1 MRYLQ
6 IKLFFILE
14 QMEKLLD
21 LYINVSWE
29 EQINRKVL
37 LNQQRNKQQ
46 ELIAGNSMRQAQN

>member
-21 LYINVSWE
+21 LYINVPWE
-29 EQINRKVL
+29 EQMDTKVL
-37 LNQQRNKQQ
+37 L
-46 ELIAGNSMRQAQN
+46 I

>member
-37 LNQQRNKQQ
+37 LN
-46 ELIAGNSMRQAQN
+46 

>member
-29 EQINRKVL
+29 EQVNTKVL
-37 LNQQRNKQQ
+37 LN
-46 ELIAGNSMRQAQN
+46 